1 MKASMMAATV
11 TLAAALAG
19 CSTGSSTGSGNMFA
33 SRDTAVEYIRVFD
46 IKTDAAGTMVA
57 RAASEG
63 ISRNISNAT
72 LATPVPD
79 SAEVQDQPG
88 RFKLADPAGAPPG
101 TIPARGPSCEGA
113 SWTARATPDVR
124 GSQDMNI
131 VACLFPYKGGY
142 HLDLYAAFTKKEG
155 GWLEW
160 PRRATGYVLGTPD
173 KYAEK
178 TMLDIVRTIRETTNA
193 QVALVEAK
201 PDVAGAP
208 WLDPSGV
215 APRSSQTSK
224 P

>member
-1 MKASMMAATV
+1 MKASSIAVAM
-11 TLAAALAG
+11 AAALAG
-19 CSTGSSTGSGNMFA
+19 CSTGTSNLFT
-33 SRDTAVEYIRVFD
+33 SRDRTVEYIRVFD
-46 IKTDAAGTMVA
+46 IKTEAAGQAVT

-63 ISRNISNAT
+63 ISRNVNNAT
-72 LATPVPD
+72 LATPLPD

-101 TIPARGPSCEGA
+101 SAPVRGPSCEGA
-113 SWTARATPDVR
+113 SWTAKANPDVR

-142 HLDLYAAFTKKEG
+142 HLDMYAAFTTKEG
-155 GWLEW
+155 GWLAW
-160 PRRATGYVLGTPD
+160 PRRAYGYVAGTPD
-173 KYAEK
+173 KYAER
-178 TMLDIVRTIRETTNA
+178 TLLDIVRTIRESTNA

-201 PDVAGAP
+201 PEVAGAP
-208 WLDPSGV
+208 WLEPSGV